1 MYADEGFLCVT
12 VGMGTDRAARPA
24 SVRIRIRVRVGVK
37 VKAGLQ
43 TRQEDLLSHCFWQ
56 FDNVDFVRDP
66 VRPMPSL
73 FFSHAPA
80 RLPDHPAIN
89 ANSNGKQ
96 KQAPTTRNC
105 FAGVD
110 RPNVQ
115 SPMTDSFKQL
125 SMVPNPNAKP
135 GPGVRG

>member
-1 MYADEGFLCVT
+1 MADKYDPSCIVQSNPYMLTRGGTIKSMYADEGFLCVT

-37 VKAGLQ
+37 VEAGLQ

-56 FDNVDFVRDP
+56 FDNVDFFKDP

-80 RLPDHPAIN
+80 RLPDHTAIN
-89 ANSNGKQ
+89 ANSNKGSK
-96 KQAPTTRNC
+96 
-105 FAGVD
+105 D
-110 RPNVQ
+110 RHR
-115 SPMTDSFKQL
+115 QL
-125 SMVPNPNAKP
+125 RIVLQ
-135 GPGVRG
+135 V